1 MSKNTKIEW
10 ATHSWSPWRGCTKV
24 SPGCAHCYAEGLSK
38 RFGES
43 WGGWGKGAPRVV
55 SKSWGDPM
63 RWNHEA
69 GIPTATNWNQ
79 RDDLGEPARAYG
91 PRPRV
96 FPSLCDWLDE
106 EVSPSLLAE
115 FLAIINLTPN
125 IDWLLLTKR
134 PENWRRLIDAAALA
148 STPFHQRWIVEW
160 LRGSPPPN
168 VWFGVSVEDQQRTEE
183 RIPLLLAIP
192 ARLRWLSVEPLLGP
206 IDLRP
211 HAFSGFVH
219 STNCENEHCALAG
232 GPEDCDGQAIPG
244 VDWVVV
250 GGESGPQSRPCDL
263 GWVRDIVGQCK
274 GAGVPVFVKQLGS
287 NASCECGE
295 PHRDGA
301 VRGCGLVGAVLLP
314 APRRLRTGTAQC
326 VEHKLRS
333 RRTVRRRDRH
343 RHVCCDLE
351 LLLHRSPCSVSS
363 EVLCDDVCD

>member
-232 GPEDCDGQAIPG
+232 GPEDCAGQAIPG

-295 PHRDGA
+295 LDGLNWHTKGGDPSQWPEDLR
-301 VRGCGLVGAVLLP
+301 VREFPV
-314 APRRLRTGTAQC
+314 
-326 VEHKLRS
+326 
-333 RRTVRRRDRH
+333 
-343 RHVCCDLE
+343 
-351 LLLHRSPCSVSS
+351 
-363 EVLCDDVCD
+363 